1 LNNKKTSMNDSA
13 YKVLL
18 DKNDVRDPNSPI
30 GNRRQRT
37 RDLLSGGLANRPS
50 LVDQVQQYP
59 EQNPMNYAP
68 QVQQNYQPQ
77 HNTFQNYQPQQQLY
91 NPQPQQYQP
100 QFPVPQNRFSNFT
113 AAPFAAP
120 YRPRTDLSSLLN
132 NRRSRESRKS
142 IIDSRSSRDS
152 GRFHSRRR
160 KNRYDISDDDS
171 DDCEQLTPGQKKTVL
186 QLIEE
191 MCPSSMS
198 KVIQQNVLDE
208 MEKLDKK
215 GYRLP
220 KGYDKSKHTMDANEM
235 ELFGQQVAKDKDRD
249 RNKAVNFIGMA
260 ASGLKWFCS
269 MMHIDVINT
278 SRVPQII
285 SEGIANNEFE
295 DSLEGLG
302 SYLRGTVFEHPLVSS
317 AITFVKKVGD
327 ASNEEIEEENEKL
340 AEEQLRREEKTKTP
354 LSSLNTF
361 DKTCFDM
368 APPKSHKQ
376 KNEKKEKSEKNEK
389 TDEKKK

>member
-1 LNNKKTSMNDSA
+1 MNDSA
-13 YKVLL
+13 YRVLL

-37 RDLLSGGLANRPS
+37 RELLSGGLAKPS

-59 EQNPMNYAP
+59 DMNHMSQFPNYAP
-68 QVQQNYQPQ
+68 QVQPQNPNPFLPQ
-77 HNTFQNYQPQQQLY
+77 NTFQNYQPQQQIY
-91 NPQPQQYQP
+91 NPQTYQP
-100 QFPVPQNRFSNFT
+100 QFPIPQNRFSSFNSAPT
-113 AAPFAAP
+113 PFAN
-120 YRPRTDLSSLLN
+120 RPRTNFSGLLN

-142 IIDSRSSRDS
+142 ILDSRSSRDS
-152 GRFHSRRR
+152 GRFHSRRSK

-171 DDCEQLTPGQKKTVL
+171 ETDCEELTSGQKKKVM
-186 QLIEE
+186 QMIEDL
-191 MCPSSMS
+191 CPSSMS

-208 MEKLDKK
+208 MDKLDKK

-220 KGYDKSKHTMDANEM
+220 KGYDKSKHTLDANEM
-235 ELFGQQVAKDKDRD
+235 QLFGQQVAKEKDRD
-249 RNKAVNFIGMA
+249 RNKAINFIGMA
-260 ASGLKWFCS
+260 ANGLKWFCQ

-285 SEGIANNEFE
+285 SQGIEDGEFE

-302 SYLRGTVFEHPLVSS
+302 TYLRGTVFENPLVSS
-317 AITFVKKVGD
+317 AFTFVKKVGD

-354 LSSLNTF
+354 LSTLNTLNSLQG
-361 DKTCFDM
+361 CFDM
-368 APPKSHKQ
+368 PPPKSHK
-376 KNEKKEKSEKNEK
+376 K